1 MIILNN
7 DGMYLDMTKV
17 PDAEIGK
24 VSMFNTDI
32 AEMAYIFR
40 Q

>member
-1 MIILNN
+1 MILLNN
-7 DGMYLDMTKV
+7 EGIYLKMTKV
-17 PDAEIGK
+17 PDAEISK
-24 VSMFNTDI
+24 VSMLNTDI

>member
-1 MIILNN
+1 MILLNN
-7 DGMYLDMTKV
+7 DGMYLNMTKV

-24 VSMFNTDI
+24 VSMFNPEI
-32 AEMAYIFR
+32 AEMAYIFW